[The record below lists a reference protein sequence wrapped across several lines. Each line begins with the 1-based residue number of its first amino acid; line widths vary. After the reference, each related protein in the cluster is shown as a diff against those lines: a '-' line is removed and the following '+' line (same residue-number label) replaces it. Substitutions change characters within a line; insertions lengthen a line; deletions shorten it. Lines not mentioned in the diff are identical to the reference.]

1 VYILFFTLFLSSSPS
16 PALTSNTVEFLSEP
30 SCAAAAT
37 KLAKELKSAYAE
49 HLPRVTAVCVPK

>member
-1 VYILFFTLFLSSSPS
+1 MYILILTLFLSSSPS
-16 PALTSNTVEFLSEP
+16 PALTSTSAEFLNEP
-30 SCAAAAT
+30 SCAAAAA